1 MKPTVCM
8 ISPPSPFLL
17 DERVFPA
24 LGILKVA
31 AATEQLGYPVEHL
44 DLTGC
49 SNYEEAVRDHC
60 SRTEANF
67 FAITATT
74 PQMVAATKIR
84 NVIRESQPSW
94 VRIILGGPHPT
105 LVNAAVRHYSER
117 AELAL
122 QRLYNDFDT
131 IVAGDGEDAIGLALG
146 NFPLKLIDADDPKG
160 SLFLSRERLAELP
173 FPARHLIDLDSYH
186 YSIDGIRA
194 TPLIAQLGCPFGCNF
209 CAGRD
214 SAMLRRVRLRPTENI
229 IAEMRHLYETYGIR
243 GFQWFDDELDVN
255 PKFMELL
262 RAMGDLQEELGVE
275 FRCRGFVKAE
285 LFTEEQAAM
294 MYQVGFRRILCGFE
308 SGSDRILRN
317 INKRATKDDNTKA
330 MEISHKY
337 GLGMKAL
344 MSLGHPGES
353 PETIQDTE
361 DWLKAVAP
369 ADFDATII
377 TAYPGSPYYDR
388 AREMLLS
395 NHTDLERKPV
405 WCFETHGDRL
415 YMIDVDYTQVED
427 FYKGSLDGYRSYV
440 FTDYIGATDLV
451 ERRDHLEREVRAT
464 LGIPFN
470 QAQPAVRFEA
480 SMGQLP
486 GSMYRKG
493 KP

>member
-60 SRTEANF
+60 SRTAANF

-105 LVNAAVRHYSER
+105 LVNAAVHHYSER
-117 AELAL
+117 AERAL
-122 QRLYNDFDT
+122 QKLYQDFDT
-131 IVAGDGEDAIGLALG
+131 IVAGDGEDAIGMALG
-146 NFPLKLIDADDPKG
+146 NWPMKLIDADDPKAPT
-160 SLFLSRERLAELP
+160 FLTKERLAELP

-186 YSIDGIRA
+186 YSIDGVRA

-229 IAEMRHLYETYGIR
+229 IAEMRHIYETYGIR
-243 GFQWFDDELDVN
+243 GFQLFDDEINVN
-255 PKFMELL
+255 PKLMELL
-262 RAMGDLQEELGVE
+262 YAMADLQEELGVE

-285 LFTEEQAAM
+285 LFTEEQAAL
-294 MYQVGFRRILCGFE
+294 MYLVGFRRILCGFE

-317 INKRATKDDNTKA
+317 INKRATKDDNTRA

-353 PETIQDTE
+353 PETIQDTVNWVLSV
-361 DWLKAVAP
+361 DPSDLDYTV
-369 ADFDATII
+369 I
-377 TAYPGSPYYDR
+377 TPYAGSPYFDK
-388 AREMLLS
+388 ATHVEG
-395 NHTDLERKPV
+395 TTWV
-405 WCFETHGDRL
+405 FETYGDKL
-415 YMIDVDYTQVED
+415 YMQDLDYTVVAD
-427 FYKGSLDGYRSYV
+427 FYKGSMDSYKSYV
-440 FTDYIGATDLV
+440 WTDYLSADELV
-451 ERRDHLEREVRAT
+451 RLRDVAERTSRET
-464 LGIPFN
+464 LKIPFPTSV
-470 QAQPAVRFEA
+470 AAVAYEH
-480 SMGQLP
+480 SMGALP
-486 GSMYRKG
+486 SSILRKSG
-493 KP
+493 GR